1 MKRVPKAAILW
12 GDGINCHNETAYGL
26 TLAGFDAE
34 LVHTTDLMDNSS
46 KLKAF
51 QLLAMPGGFS
61 FADEIASGKVLALK
75 LKDKLKNTFY
85 DFVDKGNLVIGICN
99 GFQILVQM
107 GLLPD
112 SSPAASR
119 AVSLCH
125 NSHGRFM
132 NKWVELEV
140 DEHNQDGFFQGMQS
154 VYLPVRH
161 GEGRLVLSP
170 QLTDTSIETIKK
182 QSPLR
187 YRQDIN
193 GSYDRI
199 AGLVNKKGNV
209 LGLMPH
215 PEAFVR
221 WEQHPAGQKASRE
234 EEPHGLTILRNAAV
248 MVNQG

>member
-1 MKRVPKAAILW
+1 MKRRPKAAVLY
-12 GDGINCHNETAYGL
+12 GDGINCHNETVHGL
-26 TLAGFDAE
+26 ALAGFDAE
-34 LVHTTDLMDNSS
+34 LLHTTDLMANSARLS
-46 KLKAF
+46 SV

-112 SSPAASR
+112 SNPTAAR

-140 DEHNQDGFFQGMQS
+140 DKKNQSGFFLGLQS
-154 VYLPVRH
+154 IHLPVRH

-170 QLTDTSIETIKK
+170 ELTSTAVETVKK

-199 AGLVNKKGNV
+199 AGLLNQKGNV

-221 WEQHPAGQKASRE
+221 WEQHPAGHKVNRG
-234 EEPHGLTILRNAAV
+234 EEPHGLSILKNAAA